1 MCVKDGL
8 MRIHPWLAALS
19 SACLLMAAGES
30 SARAQQP
37 AGAVYEPGRF
47 AEAVEGRVRLTSAA
61 TDAQPASQVRSQS
74 PGAGFQPAYATQ
86 NPGVL
91 WPPGAPPQT
100 FHPYPQISPYYP
112 PNVSRDSTYNR
123 DGLWFR
129 EMLHRDRDYFMTLEY
144 LLVRNRNPGNAT
156 VGAEPA
162 PVLIVNPSTPGGGG
176 GGGAGGVVAGGL
188 IGVPISNYGLGGPA
202 QFGIFTGGTFQRV
215 SVGPGV
221 FPFPFV
227 FESTAQVTRNSVL
240 DETLF
245 PIRTLGHFENHF
257 KSDGMRARW
266 GYFNEDDS
274 GLMLTGWFG
283 TEGKD
288 RFQHGHDAYHGII
301 VDQDFILNNSPTGGA
316 GFVFPRN
323 GALPLTTRNDFLDTG
338 LDPLS
343 ELTALG
349 FTGITTKFD
358 VLYQMDVTSFAAG
371 GALHWYHEPIYK
383 RKWVTV
389 RPTIGARYQYVDERF
404 AFRGIDSGFGYTLD
418 FGSAGAG
425 GAGNQVPTF
434 RPDADSLFPVLDD
447 AGNGFFFEANLNSQ
461 IDSHMAGPEAGIR
474 YDFGSGKHFGIWG
487 QSTFALLANHERINI
502 TGRNIGDPVNYWLV
516 TGDNFADPTDGID
529 TNFKTTETHTH
540 ASPMFEQSVFFDMD
554 VFRYIPYL
562 NKMHML
568 ANARFRTGY
577 TYTVIGSVARP
588 GHVID
593 WRAFP
598 DLPTID
604 GDDRK
609 TWHTH
614 NWSFAVD
621 WEF

>member
-19 SACLLMAAGES
+19 SACLLMAAGEN

-37 AGAVYEPGRF
+37 AGAVYESGGF
-47 AEAVEGRVRLTSAA
+47 GDALEGRVRLTSAA
-61 TDAQPASQVRSQS
+61 SEEQPASQVRSQS
-74 PGAGFQPAYATQ
+74 PGVGFQPPYGSQ
-86 NPGVL
+86 DPGVL

-100 FHPYPQISPYYP
+100 FNPYPQISPYYP
-112 PNVSRDSTYNR
+112 PNISRDETYNR
-123 DGLWFR
+123 NGLWFR

-144 LLVRNRNPGNAT
+144 LMVRYRDPGNAW
-156 VGAEPA
+156 VGARPV
-162 PVLIVNPSTPGGGG
+162 PVLLANPIAPTGGGG
-176 GGGAGGVVAGGL
+176 GTGAAGTVAGGL
-188 IGVPISNYGLGGPA
+188 VGVTVYNYGLGGPA

-227 FESTAQVTRNSVL
+227 FESTAQVARNSVL

-245 PIRTLGHFENHF
+245 PIHTLGVIQDHI

-283 TEGKD
+283 AEGGD
-288 RFQHGHDAYHGII
+288 RFQRGRDRYNGIF
-301 VDQDFILNNSPTGGA
+301 VDQAFILNNSPTGGS

-323 GALPLTTRNDFLDTG
+323 GALPLTTRPDFLDTG
-338 LDPLS
+338 GDPLT

-358 VLYQMDVTSFAAG
+358 VLYQLDVSSFAAG
-371 GALHWYHEPIYK
+371 GALHWYHEPVYK

-389 RPTIGARYQYVDERF
+389 RPTFGARYQYLDERF
-404 AFRGIDSGFGYTLD
+404 VFRGIDSGLGYDLD
-418 FGSAGAG
+418 FGTAG
-425 GAGNQVPTF
+425 GAQNQIITF
-434 RPDADSLFPVLDD
+434 RPDAASLFPVLDD

-474 YDFGSGKHFGIWG
+474 YDFGSSKHFGIWG

-516 TGDNFADPTDGID
+516 TGDNWADPTDGID
-529 TNFKTTETHTH
+529 TSFKVTETHTH
-540 ASPMFEQSVFFDMD
+540 ASPMFEQSVFIDMD
-554 VFRYIPYL
+554 VFQYIPYL

-568 ANARFRTGY
+568 SNARFRTGY

-588 GHVID
+588 GNVID

-598 DLPTID
+598 DLPRID
-604 GDDRK
+604 GADRK

-621 WEF
+621 WTF